1 MLIGQ
6 HVEEKRCCQ
15 LVRVWRNLAN
25 YPNSGLKKGCRAC
38 TLSKGCNVRHL
49 LSIKFNFVW
58 EGSMFCASAF
68 SCYLSPQIDARPF
81 INFFVLLTPAFSGFL
96 IYLQTYV
103 AMRFVFDTASGKSCL
118 GCRIYSYS
126 SFRLAEIAYSQVFTV
141 YQMKLCRILGCNFS
155 TSQTAVS
162 FGSNVSCRK

>member
-1 MLIGQ
+1 
-6 HVEEKRCCQ
+6 
-15 LVRVWRNLAN
+15 
-25 YPNSGLKKGCRAC
+25 
-38 TLSKGCNVRHL
+38 
-49 LSIKFNFVW
+49 
-58 EGSMFCASAF
+58 MFCASAF

-81 INFFVLLTPAFSGFL
+81 INFFVLLTPAFSGFP

-141 YQMKLCRILGCNFS
+141 YQMKLCRILGCNFP

-162 FGSNVSCRK
+162 IGSNVSCRKKYYLFHFAYCTRKDFNHRLGYSNLYTHFLHIPISEVQEACRSCFSMI